1 MLNNDHVTEVNI
13 TTNTD
18 EVSMGLPLLNLKTLK
33 VVILLQDKY
42 NIGVLTENIAFIWLG
57 TQWID
62 SLKIVLFLFISLATS
77 ILYLPSIHQYC
88 IY

>member
-1 MLNNDHVTEVNI
+1 LLNNDHVTEVNI
-13 TTNTD
+13 TTHTD

-57 TQWID
+57 TQ
-62 SLKIVLFLFISLATS
+62 
-77 ILYLPSIHQYC
+77 
-88 IY
+88 

>member
-1 MLNNDHVTEVNI
+1 LLNNDHVTEVNI

-57 TQWID
+57 TQ
-62 SLKIVLFLFISLATS
+62 
-77 ILYLPSIHQYC
+77 
-88 IY
+88 